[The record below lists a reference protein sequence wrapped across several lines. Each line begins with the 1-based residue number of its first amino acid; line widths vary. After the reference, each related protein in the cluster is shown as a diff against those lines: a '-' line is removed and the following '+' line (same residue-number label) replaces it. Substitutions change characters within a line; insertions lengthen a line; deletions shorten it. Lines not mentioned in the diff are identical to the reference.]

1 MDDAVVGVLGGMGP
15 AATVDF
21 FAKLVAGTPASRD
34 QDHLPVLVHSVPQ
47 IPDRSDSFLHGAP
60 SPEPMLVAFAK
71 RLQASGAAV
80 IVIPCNTAH
89 LWHQAVASAVQVP
102 VLHIVDPVIE
112 ALKHF
117 MGDRIALRVGLLGTT
132 ATVESGLYPSR
143 CESQGVTGLQWMVPT
158 PDEQRDFVARGI
170 HAVKAGDADQGRV
183 LLRAA
188 ACALVARGA
197 QAVVQACTE
206 IPLVLGHEA
215 LPVPAFDAT
224 QLLADAT
231 VAWALRHRLS
241 ATERSRLEAGACSP
255 AGQPARH

>member
-47 IPDRSDSFLHGAP
+47 IPDRSESFLNGAP
-60 SPEPMLVAFAK
+60 SPEPLLVAFAK

-89 LWHQAVASAVQVP
+89 LWHGAVASAVEVP

-112 ALKHF
+112 ALVQHR
-117 MGDRIALRVGLLGTT
+117 GEQPALRVGLLGTT

-143 CESQGVTGLQWMVPT
+143 CESKGVQGLQWMVPT
-158 PDEQRDFVARGI
+158 PEEQRDFVARGI
-170 HAVKAGDADQGRV
+170 HAVKAGDADEGRV

-241 ATERSRLEAGACSP
+241 ATARSHPEAAACSP
-255 AGQPARH
+255 AALPARH